1 MQQSSKKRPAR
12 KGSAKDTIIR
22 ERTALVARVDEFLFP
37 LTTTQEEAGRMA
49 ESILAG
55 LDYDGDDVARL
66 LLLCHLL
73 TYTRGL
79 SKRENIMV
87 SIERACA
94 PYLSGYDA
102 MMRAEMDFTLETLR
116 KGEASR

>member
-1 MQQSSKKRPAR
+1 MSKAIKGTPR
-12 KGSAKDTIIR
+12 KGSETKIA
-22 ERTALVARVDEFLFP
+22 VARVDEFLFP
-37 LTTTQEEAGRMA
+37 LTTTPEEAGRIA
-49 ESILAG
+49 ECLLAG

-79 SKRENIMV
+79 SERENVMV
-87 SIERACA
+87 GIERACA
-94 PYLSGYDA
+94 PYLSGYDQ

-116 KGEASR
+116 KGDASR